1 MGDVARIESSTPL
14 MRYEAACRAIAEAK
28 AVDEVKQIYNES
40 EAIRHYARQAEN
52 RTLEADAIEIRFRAE
67 RRLGEMILAQ
77 KETVGL
83 HKGGR
88 PSEKTCS
95 EKEQVSAPAP
105 VKLEDVGISRKL
117 SSHAQKM
124 ASVPMEK
131 FESAIASFRGEV
143 ASAKGRMTTDLL
155 KVGEEE
161 ERRQARR
168 DLAHELSDKAAEI
181 TGTRKYPAIYFDPP
195 WKRKQG
201 LTDRSY
207 ENHYPTMTWDEIVAW
222 ARQMAPLLLDDAWG
236 FMWVPRAHMLAL
248 HRTVVDAE
256 VVETGEIV
264 KAWVQMPLAWAIAE
278 AMGFDQ
284 YSTAYVWTK
293 TDEEFPDDI
302 GAGILVRDQD
312 EILLMFKKGRGLPK
326 PRTFEVGSSNHRE
339 RSKPLG
345 HSRKPQHYRDMIARM
360 TGGIPVLE
368 CFARHDEKF
377 PLPPNWDAWGNQAQP
392 DIPPNGIAFEAVECG
407 DEQDEFAAGDVADLP
422 DDFRIDEPPPQ
433 PVPTQVD
440 DGLDIPAFLRR
451 SSARQEAV
459 E

>member
-1 MGDVARIESSTPL
+1 MSELVQIEPSAEL
-14 MRYEAACRAIAEAK
+14 ALYDQACRLLAEAK
-28 AVDEVKQIYNES
+28 AVDEVKEVLNQA
-40 EAIRHYARQAEN
+40 EAIKAYARQAEN
-52 RTLEADAIEIRFRAE
+52 RTLEADALEIRFRAE
-67 RRLGEMILAQ
+67 RRLGEMILSQ

-88 PSEKTCS
+88 PSEKTRS
-95 EKEQVSAPAP
+95 EKEQVLEPP
-105 VKLEDVGISRKL
+105 PIKLQEVGISRKL

-124 ASVPMEK
+124 ASVPQEK
-131 FESAIASFRGEV
+131 FEASLATFRDEV

-155 KVGEEE
+155 KVGAEEE
-161 ERRQARR
+161 QRRARR
-168 DLAHELSDKAAEI
+168 DLAQALSDKAAEI

-207 ENHYPTMTWDEIVAW
+207 ENHYPTMTWDDIVAW

-248 HRTVVDAE
+248 HRTVIEAE
-256 VVETGEIV
+256 IVETGEIV
-264 KAWVQMPLAWAIAE
+264 KAWVRMPLAWAIAE

-326 PRTFEVGSSNHRE
+326 PRTFEVANSNHRE

-360 TGGIPVLE
+360 TGGVPVLE
-368 CFARHDEKF
+368 CFARHDENF

-392 DIPPNGIAFEAVECG
+392 SQPESGIQFEVVDAPA
-407 DEQDEFAAGDVADLP
+407 EQDEIPPGATIDLP
-422 DDFRIDEPPPQ
+422 DDFRIDVPAPQ
-433 PVPTQVD
+433 PLPARAD

-451 SSARQEAV
+451 APARQEAA